1 MSGLVDKVKDKANQA
16 LDKKSQ
22 PGNQVESTADNDANS
37 QINNLANDAGVP
49 QQDEQMIDK
58 AADAKVNSDIPFG
71 NK

>member
-1 MSGLVDKVKDKANQA
+1 MSGLMDKVKDKANQA

-22 PGNQVESTADNDANS
+22 PGNKVESTADNDANT

-49 QQDEQMIDK
+49 QQDDQLIDK
-58 AADAKVNSDIPFG
+58 VADAKVNSDIPFG